1 VRAAVPGVPDAAAA
15 RRPDAPTGAQTKPM
29 SGAPAPDLQPSARG
43 HGQTLTDLIGNTPLL
58 RLERIVPSGNLYA
71 KAEWCNPGQSAK
83 DRPAWKIM
91 QEAERS
97 GALRPGRTLL
107 DATSGNTGIAYAMI
121 GAARGYPVCL
131 CMPASVSPARIKIL
145 KAFGAELVLTDPQLF
160 SDGAIL
166 KAQELYAAQ
175 PERYF
180 YADQYSNE
188 NNWKAHFE
196 TTGPEIWRQT
206 ARQVRHFVA
215 TLGTSGTFMGAAR
228 YLKSRDPAIQAIE
241 VQPDSAFHGLE
252 GMKHMDSAIV
262 PAFYDPDLADR
273 KMTVRTEDAYDA
285 VVELAKREGLLVGIS
300 AGAALVAAREVAL
313 AHPEQCVVTVFPD
326 NGMKYLSERFWS
338 DNL

>member
-1 VRAAVPGVPDAAAA
+1 MESWPKVDM
-15 RRPDAPTGAQTKPM
+15 TGTA
-29 SGAPAPDLQPSARG
+29 APDLSVAPRAL
-43 HGQTLTDLIGNTPLL
+43 GQSLTDLIGNTPLL
-58 RLERIVPSGNLYA
+58 RLQRIVPSGNLYA
-71 KAEWCNPGQSAK
+71 KAEWYNPGQSAK
-83 DRPAWKIM
+83 DRAAWKII
-91 QEAERS
+91 QEAERG

-121 GAARGYPVCL
+121 GAARGHRVCL
-131 CMPASVSPARIKIL
+131 CMPASVSPSRIKIL
-145 KAFGAELVLTDPQLF
+145 KAFGAELILTDPSLS

-166 KAQELYAAQ
+166 KAQELYRGN
-175 PERYF
+175 PERFF

-206 ARQVRHFVA
+206 ERSVRHFVA

-228 YLKSRDPAIQAIE
+228 YLKARDPSIQVVE
-241 VQPDSAFHGLE
+241 VQPDSSFHGLE

-262 PAFYDPDLADR
+262 PKFYDPAFADR
-273 KMTVRTEDAYDA
+273 KMTVRTEAAYDA
-285 VVELAKREGLLVGIS
+285 VVELAKREGQLVGIS

-313 AHPEQCVVTVFPD
+313 EHPHQCVVTVFPD

>member
-1 VRAAVPGVPDAAAA
+1 
-15 RRPDAPTGAQTKPM
+15 M
-29 SGAPAPDLQPSARG
+29 SGATAPKLPTSA
-43 HGQTLTDLIGNTPLL
+43 HPLGQTLTDLIGNTPLL
-58 RLERIVPSGNLYA
+58 RLEHVCPTGNLFA
-71 KAEWCNPGQSAK
+71 KAEWHNPGQSAK
-83 DRPAWKIM
+83 DRPAWKIIR
-91 QEAERS
+91 EAERS
-97 GALRPGRTLL
+97 GALGAGKTLL

-121 GAARGYPVCL
+121 GAARGHPVCL
-131 CMPASVSPARIKIL
+131 CMPASVSPSRIKIL
-145 KAFGAELVLTDPQLF
+145 KAFGAELILTDPALF

-166 KAQELYAAQ
+166 KAQELYQAD

-206 ARQVRHFVA
+206 QRRVRHFVA
-215 TLGTSGTFMGAAR
+215 TLGTSGTFVGAAR
-228 YLKSRDPAIQAIE
+228 YLKSRDASIQAIE

-252 GMKHMDSAIV
+252 GMKHMESAIV
-262 PAFYDPDLADR
+262 PRFYDPELADH
-273 KMTVRTEDAYDA
+273 KANVRTEAAYAA

-300 AGAALVAAREVAL
+300 SGAALVAAQDIAR
-313 AHPEQCVVTVFPD
+313 AHPDECVVTVFPD

>member
-1 VRAAVPGVPDAAAA
+1 MSGLPASDLQAPA
-15 RRPDAPTGAQTKPM
+15 RR
-29 SGAPAPDLQPSARG
+29 L
-43 HGQTLTDLIGNTPLL
+43 GQSLTDLIGNTPLL
-58 RLERIVPSGNLYA
+58 RLERICPGGNLYA

-83 DRPAWKIM
+83 DRAAWKII

-121 GAARGYPVCL
+121 GAARGYRVCL
-131 CMPASVSPARIKIL
+131 CMPASVSPARVKIL
-145 KAFGAELVLTDPQLF
+145 KAFGAELILTDPALF

-166 KAQELYAAQ
+166 KAQELNKAD

-196 TTGPEIWRQT
+196 STGPEIWRQT
-206 ARQVRHFVA
+206 KRQVRHFVA
-215 TLGTSGTFMGAAR
+215 TLGTSGTFMGVAR
-228 YLKSRDPAIQAIE
+228 YLKSRDASIQVIE

-252 GMKHMDSAIV
+252 GMKHMESAIV
-262 PAFYDPDLADR
+262 PRFYDPDFADR
-273 KMTVRTEDAYDA
+273 KIGVHTEAAYEA

-300 AGAALVAAREVAL
+300 SGAALVAAREVAL
-313 AHPEQCVVTVFPD
+313 AHPGDCVVTVFPD

-338 DNL
+338 DSL

>member
-1 VRAAVPGVPDAAAA
+1 MSGVPASDLKGPA
-15 RRPDAPTGAQTKPM
+15 RRY
-29 SGAPAPDLQPSARG
+29 
-43 HGQTLTDLIGNTPLL
+43 GQSLTDLIGNTPLL
-58 RLERIVPSGNLYA
+58 RLERIVPGGNLYA
-71 KAEWCNPGQSAK
+71 KAEWYNPGQSAK
-83 DRPAWKIM
+83 DRAAWKMIA
-91 QEAERS
+91 EAERS
-97 GALRPGRTLL
+97 GQLRSGRTIL

-145 KAFGAELVLTDPQLF
+145 KAFGAELVLTDPALF

-166 KAQELYAAQ
+166 KARELHAAE
-175 PERYF
+175 PERFF

-188 NNWKAHFE
+188 NNWKAHYE

-206 ARQVRHFVA
+206 ERQVRHFVA
-215 TLGTSGTFMGAAR
+215 TLGTSGTFMGVGR
-228 YLKSRDPAIQAIE
+228 YLKSRDASIQVIE

-252 GMKHMDSAIV
+252 GMKHMESAIV
-262 PAFYDPDLADR
+262 PKFYDPAFADR
-273 KMTVRTEDAYDA
+273 KMAVHTEAAYDA

-300 AGAALVAAREVAL
+300 AGAALVAAREIAE
-313 AHPEQCVVTVFPD
+313 AHAGECVVTVFPD